1 MRLISLLLSYW
12 TNKTINYSI
21 LIFIALMGIAVPT
34 YQYHLNTWMT
44 PLILGVIAAAL
55 TEQDES
61 LVGRIKANVLTII
74 CFAIATISIQ
84 ILFNHPVLFAI
95 GLCCSTFGFIMLG
108 AIGPRYA
115 SIAFGSLLIAVYTM
129 LGIPQSPEFWFQ
141 PTLLLSGAIWYYF
154 LSFIWAALFP
164 RHPIQQSLSD
174 VFEQISNYIEMK
186 SELFH
191 PIENMKLQPFRIRE
205 ANLNA
210 STVMSLNH
218 CKSTFVARSKR
229 GFIHHT
235 NDKYLKIYFLA
246 QDIHERVTS
255 THYRYQD
262 LAKHFQHSD
271 ILFRFKFLMQE
282 QAKACKH
289 IAQALKL
296 NNTYLH
302 TSETSQAL
310 SELKVSMNY
319 IKDHSDEESK
329 PLINQL
335 TYLFNNLSTIEQL
348 LNNISKPHAETLNEN
363 QLSDTSPDS
372 LKNMFRKIMDNFNT
386 DSVIFRHAIRMSV
399 ALTAGYLIIQAFQ
412 LSLGY
417 WIILTTLFVCQPN
430 FSSTKQRII
439 LRVIG
444 TIAGLLI
451 GALLITLFPSELSQ
465 ISIIIIAGVMFFAF
479 RINNYGYATGF
490 ITVLVLFCFEQ
501 FNIGLSIVFPRLL
514 DTLTGCA
521 LSVGAVIFILPD
533 WHAKRIHKTM
543 ADAVEKNLNYLDQII
558 VQYRIGKKDNLQY
571 RIARR
576 DAHNQDAALTLSI
589 NNMLSEPGKYRTSI
603 NEAFRFLTLS
613 HALLSYVSTLG
624 AHRTRL
630 DDIEAH
636 MLIQTSH
643 KIIHRHLNEI
653 KQRLVSTADSSKNE
667 IINDDELEKKLT
679 QWREEGSNSAKL
691 ILQQLHLI
699 YRMLPELYSLSEK
712 FSARIHQD

>member
-1 MRLISLLLSYW
+1 
-12 TNKTINYSI
+12 
-21 LIFIALMGIAVPT
+21 MGIAVPT
-34 YQYHLNTWMT
+34 YIYHLNTWMT

-61 LVGRIKANVLTII
+61 ITGRIKANLLTMC
-74 CFAIATISIQ
+74 CFAIATLSIQ
-84 ILFNHPVLFAI
+84 ILFNYPLLFAI
-95 GLCCSTFGFIMLG
+95 GLFSSTFGFIMLG

-129 LGIPQSPEFWFQ
+129 LGEQQSPTFWFQ

-154 LSFIWAALFP
+154 LSFIWAVLFP

-174 VFEQISNYIEMK
+174 VFEQISHYIEMK

-191 PIENMKLQPFRIRE
+191 PTENMQPQPFRIKE

-210 STVMSLNH
+210 ATVMALNH

-229 GFIHHT
+229 GFIHNT

-246 QDIHERVTS
+246 QDIHERATS
-255 THYRYQD
+255 THYRYQE
-262 LAKHFQHSD
+262 LAQHFQHSD
-271 ILFRFKFLMQE
+271 ILFRFKFLMLE
-282 QAKACKH
+282 QAKACKK

-296 NNTYLH
+296 GRSYQH
-302 TSETSQAL
+302 SGEISQAL
-310 SELKVSMNY
+310 SELKSSLDYV
-319 IKDHSDEESK
+319 KTHSNADLK

-335 TYLFNNLSTIEQL
+335 AYLFDNLSTIEQL
-348 LNNISKPHAETLNEN
+348 LNNISKPHAESINEN
-363 QLSDTSPDS
+363 QLSDTSPHS
-372 LKNMFRKIMDNFNT
+372 LKNMGRKVLDNLNT
-386 DSVIFRHAIRMSV
+386 DSIIFRHAIRMSA
-399 ALTAGYLIIQAFQ
+399 ALTAGYLIIQTFQ

-430 FSSTKQRII
+430 FAATKQRIV

-451 GALLITLFPSELSQ
+451 GSLVLTLFPSELSQ
-465 ISIIIIAGVMFFAF
+465 VSIIIITGVMFFAF

-501 FNIGLSIVFPRLL
+501 FDIGLAIVLPRLM
-514 DTLTGCA
+514 DTMIGCA
-521 LSVGAVIFILPD
+521 LAVGAVVFILPD
-533 WHAKRIHKTM
+533 WHAKRINKTM
-543 ADAVEKNLNYLDQII
+543 ADAVEKNLNYLDQVI
-558 VQYRIGKKDNLQY
+558 VQYRIGRKDNLQY

-576 DAHNQDAALTLSI
+576 DAHNQDAALTLAI
-589 NNMLSEPGKYRTSI
+589 NNMLSEPGKYRALI

-636 MLIQTSH
+636 MLIQNAH
-643 KIIHRHLNEI
+643 KIIHEHLNII
-653 KQRLVSTADSSKNE
+653 KQCLHSPEQKE
-667 IINDDELEKKLT
+667 IQTEIDDCDLEKRLT
-679 QWREEGSNSAKL
+679 EWREDESNSARL

-699 YRMLPELYSLSEK
+699 YRMLPELHLLSEK
-712 FSARIHQD
+712 VTEQKH

>member
-1 MRLISLLLSYW
+1 MGLLLSYW

-34 YQYHLNTWMT
+34 YIHNLNEWMT

-61 LVGRIKANVLTII
+61 LTGRLKANFLTLI
-74 CFAIATISIQ
+74 CFAIATFSIQ
-84 ILFNHPVLFAI
+84 ILFEHPLLFTI
-95 GLCCSTFGFIMLG
+95 GLFSSTFGFIMLG

-129 LGIPQSPEFWFQ
+129 LGEQQSPNFWFQ
-141 PTLLLSGAIWYYF
+141 PTLLLIGATWYYL
-154 LSFIWAALFP
+154 LSFIWATLFP
-164 RHPIQQSLSD
+164 RHPVQQSLSG

-191 PIENMKLQPFRIRE
+191 PTTGMEPQPFRIRE

-210 STVMSLNH
+210 STVMALNH
-218 CKSTFVARSKR
+218 CKSTFVARSKK
-229 GFIHHT
+229 GFIHNT

-262 LAKHFQHSD
+262 LAKQFQHSD

-282 QAKACKH
+282 QAKACRR
-289 IAQALKL
+289 IAKDLKL
-296 NNTYLH
+296 GKAYH
-302 TSETSQAL
+302 HSENTSQAL
-310 SELKVSMNY
+310 SELQLSMEY
-319 IKDHSDEESK
+319 IKSNSTPELK

-348 LNNISKPHAETLNEN
+348 LNNISQPHTETLDEN
-363 QLSDTSPDS
+363 QLSDTSPHS
-372 LKNMFRKIMDNFNT
+372 LKNMVRKVIDNFSM
-386 DSVIFRHAIRMSV
+386 DSIVFRHAIRMSI

-430 FSSTKQRII
+430 FSATKQRIV
-439 LRVIG
+439 LRIVG
-444 TIAGLLI
+444 TIMGLLI
-451 GALLITLFPSELSQ
+451 GALLIALFPSVLSQ
-465 ISIIIIAGVMFFAF
+465 VTIIIITGVLFFAF
-479 RINNYGYATGF
+479 RINNYGYATVF

-501 FNIGLSIVFPRLL
+501 FNIGLAIVFPRLV
-514 DTLTGCA
+514 DTLVGCA
-521 LSVGAVIFILPD
+521 LAVFAVTFILPD

-543 ADAVEKNLNYLDQII
+543 ADAIEKNLNYLDQII

-576 DAHNQDAALTLSI
+576 DAHNQDAALTFSI

-630 DDIEAH
+630 EDIDAH
-636 MLIQTSH
+636 MLIQSAH
-643 KIIHRHLNEI
+643 KIIHSQLNII
-653 KQRLVSTADSSKNE
+653 KA
-667 IINDDELEKKLT
+667 KLT
-679 QWREEGSNSAKL
+679 ATTIEMDAEPPVDGDLDKRLTEWREDENNSARL
-691 ILQQLHLI
+691 ILQQLELI
-699 YRMLPELYSLSEK
+699 YRMLPELHSLSEK
-712 FSARIHQD
+712 FTVKIK